1 VEYLS
6 SARVTCE
13 IHNAPLTE
21 RREHE
26 KTKCLDPSH
35 VKVSWNLQ
43 DLVMLEAKLRNPI
56 MKKAFLIS
64 RQTSLA
70 GVHHWQTQLR
80 RQTTASG
87 DTSTAGNFLCLS
99 TFK

>member
-1 VEYLS
+1 VKYLS
-6 SARVTCE
+6 SAKVTCE

-21 RREHE
+21 RGEHE
-26 KTKCLDPSH
+26 ETEGLDPLH

-43 DLVMLEAKLRNPI
+43 DLVMLEAESRNPI
-56 MKKAFLIS
+56 MKKAFIIS

-70 GVHHWQTQLR
+70 GVHHWQTWFWW
-80 RQTTASG
+80 QTTASG
-87 DTSTAGNFLCLS
+87 DTSTGGNFSCLS